1 MRLYFQDYNKKLCVP
16 TASPL
21 EASVWQALDIF
32 NNLSEDDGSMI
43 GLVDDENEALQ
54 FMKYNKYVWLIEIP
68 KPELGG
74 SYQGYFTKNK
84 CRKIISEIF
93 AGLPLSQV
101 TGLSFEKYL

>member
-1 MRLYFQDYNKKLCVP
+1 MRLYFQNFGKNLCVP

-32 NNLSEDDGSMI
+32 NNLPEEDGSFL
-43 GLVDDENEALQ
+43 GLVDENEDSLQ

-68 KPELGG
+68 KPDLGG

-93 AGLPLSQV
+93 TGLPLSQV
-101 TGLSFEKYL
+101 SGLSFEKYL